1 MPIHDILRFLLFNSV
16 HKLTMISS
24 NNVDFELESLKLSP
38 AGTVILSCDERR
50 LSLVWHRENVS
61 QQTEDRE
68 ENGGESS
75 ESMRL
80 QEII

>member
-1 MPIHDILRFLLFNSV
+1 MPIHDTLRLLLFNSV
-16 HKLTMISS
+16 HKLTMIFS

-38 AGTVILSCDERR
+38 AGTVMLYCHKRR

-61 QQTEDRE
+61 QQTEDIE

-75 ESMRL
+75 KSMRL